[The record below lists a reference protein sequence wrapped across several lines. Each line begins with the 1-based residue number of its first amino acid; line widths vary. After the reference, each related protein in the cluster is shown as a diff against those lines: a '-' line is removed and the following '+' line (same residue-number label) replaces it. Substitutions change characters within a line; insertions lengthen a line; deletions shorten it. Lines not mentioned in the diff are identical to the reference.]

1 MKKLVISKKMQD
13 IMSAVSVYDSYS
25 QLQVLVQEVIGE
37 CQDEQLG
44 YLLEDFANDI
54 QVARI
59 KLEKY
64 VEDKAQFEA

>member
-1 MKKLVISKKMQD
+1 MKKLVISKQMQD

-44 YLLEDFANDI
+44 YLKHDE
-54 QVARI
+54 
-59 KLEKY
+59 
-64 VEDKAQFEA
+64 

>member
-25 QLQVLVQEVIGE
+25 QLQILVQEVIGE

>member
-1 MKKLVISKKMQD
+1 MQD

-25 QLQVLVQEVIGE
+25 QLQVLVQEVISE

-44 YLLEDFANDI
+44 YLLEGFANDI

>member
-37 CQDEQLG
+37 CQDEQLRC
-44 YLLEDFANDI
+44 LLEDFANDI
-54 QVARI
+54 QVTRV

>member
-25 QLQVLVQEVIGE
+25 QLQILVKEVIGE
-37 CQDEQLG
+37 CHDEQLG

>member
-1 MKKLVISKKMQD
+1 MQD

-37 CQDEQLG
+37 YQDEQLG

>member
-1 MKKLVISKKMQD
+1 MRKLVISKQMQD

-25 QLQVLVQEVIGE
+25 QLQVLVQEVICE

>member
-1 MKKLVISKKMQD
+1 MKKLVISKQMQD

-37 CQDEQLG
+37 YQDEQLG

>member
-1 MKKLVISKKMQD
+1 MRKLVISKQMQD

-44 YLLEDFANDI
+44 YLLEYFANDI